1 MNMNWR
7 LAAVIFAISSVVV
20 IGSIM
25 VAVMAAGYT
34 EANGIVFS
42 VVLGL
47 ILSLPATYVV
57 TRQMIK
63 FINSNPYH

>member
-7 LAAVIFAISSVVV
+7 LAAFLFAIISVVV
-20 IGSIM
+20 VGSIM

-42 VVLGL
+42 VVAGL
-47 ILSLPATYVV
+47 LLALPATYVV
-57 TRQMIK
+57 TRHLIK
-63 FINSNPYH
+63 FISTNPYH

>member
-1 MNMNWR
+1 MNWR
-7 LAAVIFAISSVVV
+7 LAAVIFAITSVVV

-34 EANGIVFS
+34 EANGVLFS
-42 VVLGL
+42 VVVGL
-47 ILSLPATYVV
+47 IVSLPATYMV
-57 TRQMIK
+57 TKQMIK